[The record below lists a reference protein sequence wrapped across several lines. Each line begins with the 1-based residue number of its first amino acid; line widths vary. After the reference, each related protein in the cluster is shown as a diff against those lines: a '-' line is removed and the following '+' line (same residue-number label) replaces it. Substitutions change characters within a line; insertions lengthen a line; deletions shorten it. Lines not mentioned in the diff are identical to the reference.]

1 MKETDHFAPLRHE
14 GGRVGPLADYAATVA
29 HCGDQRW
36 RLEASPAYCY
46 GGEPVVRALRA
57 TLQDPRIVLCLR
69 DPVDRLWSNHR
80 DLHSR
85 GSLLPGMDMAAFV
98 AACARLR
105 ASGEDRLPR
114 HRAYRGLSIGHYEEY
129 VPIWLDAFGDDLRV
143 VFFDDLVADPA
154 GVVAGLCRWLGID
167 AAGAAGLVDGAH
179 NRTVRHRSEAL
190 RRLAYG
196 LNTLGRLV
204 LRSRSGIVRALRTTY
219 ERLNAI
225 PEEPALTP
233 PSAPT
238 WRPPTP
244 PAWPSWPTPCARPA
258 TATCPLASPP
268 RRSHRDRA
276 RPVGRAVPA
285 PRGRRRRGAPGSPWP
300 ARWPAAGCGCRWCW
314 PGRRASTCPCS
325 TPRSRWS
332 TCTPCASSPPPRR

>member
-1 MKETDHFAPLRHE
+1 MSAAGRPLPNLVIAGVGKAGTTSLFRWLGRHPDVCASAVKETDHFAPLRHE

-85 GSLLPGMDMAAFV
+85 GSLPPGMDMAAFV

-196 LNTLGRLV
+196 LNTLGRPV

-225 PEEPALTP
+225 PEEPALD
-233 PSAPT
+233 
-238 WRPPTP
+238 
-244 PAWPSWPTPCARPA
+244 PAVRSD
-258 TATCPLASPP
+258 LAAA
-268 RRSHRDRA
+268 H
-276 RPVGRAVPA
+276 
-285 PRGRRRRGAPGSPWP
+285 APGL
-300 ARWPAAGCGCRWCW
+300 AVLADALRAAGYRDL
-314 PGRRASTCPCS
+314 
-325 TPRSRWS
+325 
-332 TCTPCASSPPPRR
+332 PPWLAAAAVAP